1 MVVSK
6 PIRTNFK
13 ASTTTGHNQVSLEA
27 FHPRCRVTR
36 LALPLSP
43 EAEAECGKPRPITS
57 DRLHR
62 GHECSGSTSLMPRFC
77 WRCMPLARK
86 QLLQTGQ
93 NEILTWQYASGPVQC
108 RITNHIEF
116 MPSRAI
122 NYCAYME
129 ILYNDIMHIF
139 AEYVYSYIVLC
150 GD

>member
-43 EAEAECGKPRPITS
+43 DDGGVWKTEADNFGSSAPGTWIFRQHQASCPDSAGGACPWLESSCCKQGRTRSWLGNMQAVK
-57 DRLHR
+57 
-62 GHECSGSTSLMPRFC
+62 CSVKSQIVLSSCLP
-77 WRCMPLARK
+77 
-86 QLLQTGQ
+86 
-93 NEILTWQYASGPVQC
+93 
-108 RITNHIEF
+108 
-116 MPSRAI
+116 
-122 NYCAYME
+122 
-129 ILYNDIMHIF
+129 DIMHIF

-150 GD
+150 GDWRCNHQLL